1 MLLRGSGLASIPN
14 PDDEHKDLMRLARVL
29 PTRSTPFRPVPQDQ
43 WHLFRVRPS
52 NHPRRRIQGAALVLE
67 GSLRIGLAGML
78 RNALLS
84 GGYKGVEQAFL
95 ARPYL
100 GVARARDVAVNA
112 ALP

>member
-1 MLLRGSGLASIPN
+1 
-14 PDDEHKDLMRLARVL
+14 
-29 PTRSTPFRPVPQDQ
+29 
-43 WHLFRVRPS
+43 
-52 NHPRRRIQGAALVLE
+52 LE